1 MLDCIRVVD
10 LTRALAGPTCTR
22 LLADLGAE
30 VIKIDSL
37 VKTRFEEVPAI

>member
-1 MLDCIRVVD
+1 MLDRIRVVD